1 MEIKRILFPTDF
13 MEGSKEAIPYAV
25 DLAKKY
31 GARLYLIHV
40 IHDVT
45 RATGL
50 YVPHVAVDEL
60 FKGMFQEAEKQ
71 IKKEYLEELRGFED
85 IQYDILRGIPYEE
98 ITKYAEENDIDLIVI
113 ATHGRKGLDRLF
125 FGSTAEKV
133 VKHAR
138 CPVLTVRTSEGAS

>member
-60 FKGMFQEAEKQ
+60 FKGMYQEAEKQ
-71 IKKEYLEELRGFED
+71 IRKEYLEELRGFED

-138 CPVLTVRTSEGAS
+138 CPVLTVRASEGAS

>member
-1 MEIKRILFPTDF
+1 
-13 MEGSKEAIPYAV
+13 
-25 DLAKKY
+25 
-31 GARLYLIHV
+31 
-40 IHDVT
+40 
-45 RATGL
+45 
-50 YVPHVAVDEL
+50 VPHVAVDEL
-60 FKGMFQEAEKQ
+60 FKGMYQEAEKQ
-71 IKKEYLEELRGFED
+71 IRKEYLEELRGFED

-138 CPVLTVRTSEGAS
+138 CPVLTVRASEGAS

>member
-13 MEGSKEAIPYAV
+13 MEGSKEAIPYAI

-45 RATGL
+45 QATGL

-60 FKGMFQEAEKQ
+60 FKSMYQEAEKQ
-71 IKKEYLEELRGFED
+71 IKKAYLEELRGFED
-85 IQYDILRGIPYEE
+85 VQYDILRGIPYEE
-98 ITKYAEENDIDLIVI
+98 ITKYAEKNEIDLIVI

-133 VKHAR
+133 VKHAK